1 MAAHVERLIRIYN
14 RLRRGPVTIE
24 IITKWAAKA
33 GIEVSSRQLYRD
45 LNQLKNLQI
54 AEGENVVEY
63 TDEKNKKTWKLEYE
77 ENAGKLTTYDINSF
91 FLLKNF
97 APYAVLDERKSSFEK
112 IEKIIY
118 KGFSKNSYQKYVEA
132 NELFLRAT
140 NFSDNKYGAAEHKQI
155 EDLIW
160 ALHNSRCIIIEAD
173 AINVSNTK
181 FRESAF
187 PIKMYPLELIFHR
200 GRIVISGATD
210 FKSEVNFTID
220 IDFKYSLTNQ
230 AFKRSKY
237 LKQYKIAMDN
247 NFGLATPINDKLYNI
262 KLEFTD
268 SYALS
273 MQRFI
278 LHHTQVWKPQ
288 KNGNSMLYLRC
299 GISRELVG
307 FLAAGLD
314 KIKVHQPKILRDFMN
329 KKYAESIMVNNGFLD
344 VNEERANGDY

>member
-45 LNQLKNLQI
+45 LDQLKNLQI

-63 TDEKNKKTWKLEYE
+63 IDEKNKKTWKLEYE
-77 ENAGKLTTYDINSF
+77 EDAGKLTTYDINSF

-97 APYAVLDERKSSFEK
+97 APYTVLEERRTSFEK

-118 KGFSKNSYQKYVEA
+118 KGFSKNNYQKYVEA

-140 NFSDNKYGAAEHKQI
+140 YFLDNKYGTAEHKQI

-160 ALHNSRCIIIEAD
+160 ALQNSRCIIIEAD
-173 AINVSNTK
+173 ALNVSNTK
-181 FRESAF
+181 LGKNTF
-187 PIKMYPLELIFHR
+187 PIKMYPLELLFHR

-210 FKSEVNFTID
+210 FIPELNFTID
-220 IDFKYSLTNQ
+220 KDFKYNLTNEV
-230 AFKRSKY
+230 FKKSKY
-237 LKQYKIAMDN
+237 LKVYKTAKDN
-247 NFGLATPINDKLYNI
+247 NFGLGAPINNKVYNI
-262 KLEFTD
+262 KIEFTD
-268 SYALS
+268 SYSMS

-278 LHHTQVWKPQ
+278 LHHTQEWKPL
-288 KNGNSMLYLRC
+288 KNGNFMLYLQC
-299 GISRELVG
+299 TIGREIIG
-307 FLAAGLD
+307 FVASGLD
-314 KIKVHQPKILRDFMN
+314 KIKVHQPKFLKDFMN
-329 KKYAESIMVNNGFLD
+329 KKFAESIMVNNGELA